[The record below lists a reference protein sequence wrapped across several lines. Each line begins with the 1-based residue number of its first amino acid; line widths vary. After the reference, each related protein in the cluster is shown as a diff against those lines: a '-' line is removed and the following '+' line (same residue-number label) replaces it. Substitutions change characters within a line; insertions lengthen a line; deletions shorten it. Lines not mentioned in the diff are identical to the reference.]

1 MSKTLSLQLKNDM
14 DSLMRVLSTLRR
26 KKFNISNVNMEKTYD
41 TDSSKLFITIE
52 DQLNLGI
59 NQAIKQMK
67 KLVDVTEIKELKE
80 EI

>member
-1 MSKTLSLQLKNDM
+1 MSKTLSLQLQNDM

-26 KKFNISNVNMEKTYD
+26 KKFNISNVNMKKTSD

-52 DQLNLGI
+52 DHLGLGI
-59 NQAIKQMK
+59 NQAVKQMK